1 MSSLGSRQHQALM
14 PSSLDMPD
22 AVLAQQALAGNQ
34 LAFEAMVQRYQKPL
48 FNFIYKQ
55 LGDYDQACDVLQHVL
70 LRFATFLP
78 LLERNRSFK
87 SWLFRVARNCCVDE
101 LRRRSR
107 HALPFS
113 QVEVYEDV
121 LEEQSILLEIPDQ
134 RPSPEEMA
142 ERRETQL
149 LLQEAIGSLPPTFR
163 AIVWLRYAY
172 QPSFAEIG
180 KVLNMPAVTVSTYF
194 RRAKVLLRQRLETQV

>member
-14 PSSLDMPD
+14 PSSLDMSD
-22 AVLAQQALAGNQ
+22 AVLAQHALAGNQ
-34 LAFEAMVQRYQKPL
+34 QAFEAIIQRYQQPL

-55 LGDYDQACDVLQHVL
+55 LEDYDQACDVLQQVL
-70 LRFATFLP
+70 LRFSTSLP

-101 LRRRSR
+101 LRRRKR

-113 QVEVYEDV
+113 QVEIYEDV
-121 LEEQSILLEIPDQ
+121 LEEQSLLLEILDQ
-134 RPSPEEMA
+134 SPSPEEVA
-142 ERRETQL
+142 ERREIQL
-149 LLQEAIGSLPPTFR
+149 LLQEAIVSLPPTFR

-180 KVLNMPAVTVSTYF
+180 KVLNMPAVTVNTYF
-194 RRAKVLLRQRLETQV
+194 RRAKVLLRQKLETQL